1 MVFGDESQKKQLDNV
16 IRLNN
21 VEPESSRNHLLAR
34 AKQSVPKSE
43 DNAVITVMFAAQRRM
58 MGAMECRRYDVFR
71 QGGFVIESQ
80 VGMMKKDEN
89 QFDRFDRE
97 NQIGI
102 DANEDYEKAFVENLQ
117 KQIEDVKTE
126 AGRDIDGL
134 VAMMNLMKAP

>member
-1 MVFGDESQKKQLDNV
+1 MVFGNESQKKQLDNV

-43 DNAVITVMFAAQRRM
+43 DNAVITVMLAAQRRM
-58 MGAMECRRYDVFR
+58 MGTMECRSNNVIR
-71 QGGFVIESQ
+71 QGGFVVESQ
-80 VGMMKKDEN
+80 VGMMKKDKN

-102 DANEDYEKAFVENLQ
+102 NANEDYEKAFVKNLQ